1 LKSSKESQNVSNG
14 LFFPGLAPPKKEVI
28 TSKPEAVAKL
38 SKSAEKRKRK
48 RMSDIS
54 NRDENGKSPK
64 VAKMSNEVSASPKL
78 TQKRKEVN
86 GTPENSKKA
95 KTEKSPKAKVIPA
108 AKPSPKESKKS
119 KKSSKKESA
128 APISNGSVE
137 NDVEEQVESMATK
150 PREVEDEL
158 VPVEAE
164 KKKGKKN
171 KKSKDKNGE
180 KEEKI
185 PTLVKIPKTS
195 APQHFEK
202 DGSLVDGKACFEWM
216 IHPIKS
222 DLFFGDSFEKRP
234 IHIKRGQPDYYK
246 HLLSTKVFDNML
258 RDQNVV
264 FGKNLDVTSYS
275 DGKRETHNPE
285 GRAYGPGNP
294 SVPCRNPK
302 IDGHQCTNINQYSRI
317 SLN

>member
-1 LKSSKESQNVSNG
+1 MEVSSRISECFKNG
-14 LFFPGLAPPKKEVI
+14 LFVPGSAPPKKEVI
-28 TSKPEAVAKL
+28 VPKPGAVHL
-38 SKSAEKRKRK
+38 SKSSEKRKRK

-64 VAKMSNEVSASPKL
+64 VAKIANEVMVSPKL

-86 GTPENSKKA
+86 GTSEKTKKA
-95 KTEKSPKAKVIPA
+95 KLEKSPAKITPGAKA
-108 AKPSPKESKKS
+108 SPKPKENKKS
-119 KKSSKKESA
+119 KKSPKKTA
-128 APISNGSVE
+128 AVPITNGSVE
-137 NDVEEQVESMATK
+137 NDVEEPVERMSTK

-158 VPVEAE
+158 VPVVVEAE

-171 KKSKDKNGE
+171 NKLKKKNGE

-185 PTLVKIPKTS
+185 PTLVKIPKT
-195 APQHFEK
+195 AAAQYVEK
-202 DGSLVDGKACFEWM
+202 DGSLVDGKVCFEWM

-258 RDQNVV
+258 RDQTVL

-285 GRAYGPGNP
+285 GRAYGPGKLNLQFYLDYLD
-294 SVPCRNPK
+294 SCNV
-302 IDGHQCTNINQYSRI
+302 DTFSIN
-317 SLN
+317 